1 MYLLDTNILIYYLQ
15 GKGQVAARLLQVPPR
30 EVAISSIT
38 VYELEVGLAR
48 LGAAMQRR
56 AQLRDLLAFVA
67 VLPFG
72 PKEASA
78 AAALRTNLEQRGLPI
93 GPLDNLIAGT
103 AKAHQATLVTHNVGE
118 FSTIAGLQ
126 VEDWYA

>member
-72 PKEASA
+72 LKEASA